1 MVRGGMYD
9 AVGPCGRAVGEL
21 VADDVDNGNGGWRF
35 DGEGGWDEG
44 GYEVCEGD
52 GLVGWQS

>member
-1 MVRGGMYD
+1 MAKRLANSCAVRYEMVRGGMYD

-35 DGEGGWDEG
+35 DGEGG
-44 GYEVCEGD
+44 
-52 GLVGWQS
+52 